1 MSTLPCHWPKGN
13 RQKFPKKFLK
23 LPAQTGGQK
32 SAMIAGISLRGIKNI
47 SNFNK
52 FTKKYVL

>member
-13 RQKFPKKFLK
+13 RQNFPKKFLK

-32 SAMIAGISLRGIKNI
+32 SAMIAGISLRALRIYQI
-47 SNFNK
+47 SINSR
-52 FTKKYVL
+52 KKYVL